1 MSSRTD
7 HLVDDYLKRLNAE
20 LADLPRARRRELVE
34 EISEHIAA
42 ARSEL
47 AAPSGAEIRMILER
61 LGEPEDIAAEAREP
75 SSSHRGGLA
84 GRRRPLS
91 SCSRSAASSSRG
103 SDGSSGRFALGLQRL
118 EHSGQ
123 ARRHPP
129 RARWSP
135 STPDIASLGRGIE
148 RVRHSVHA
156 SALSSTDRF
165 YQLPAY

>member
-75 SSSHRGGLA
+75 FELPPRRVGWKETAVLVLLPIGGVIL
-84 GRRRPLS
+84 P
-91 SCSRSAASSSRG
+91 G
-103 SDGSSGRFALGLQRL
+103 SDGSSGSLCSGSPTPGALGTT
-118 EHSGQ
+118 
-123 ARRHPP
+123 
-129 RARWSP
+129 SP
-135 STPDIASLGRGIE
+135 AP
-148 RVRHSVHA
+148 
-156 SALSSTDRF
+156 SSCPVVSF
-165 YQLPAY
+165 YP